1 MPAYS
6 IMNSYYMRIIRLCA
20 YLQEW
25 IFEASY
31 SDSYVPSKVHL
42 QRYRAWHGTAPKPE
56 LPTPRATSSL
66 RRVDRRLVAASL

>member
-1 MPAYS
+1 
-6 IMNSYYMRIIRLCA
+6 MNSYYMRIIRLSA

-42 QRYRAWHGTAPKPE
+42 QRYRASHSTRKLVP
-56 LPTPRATSSL
+56 PTPRAAASL
-66 RRVDRRLVAASL
+66 RSVDRRLVAASL